1 MLSLGMLCS
10 RAISITLRSR
20 ALPAGSPP
28 PTRAATLISFENL
41 LKIVPRFTSSAPLAR
56 LTLDHLLCPAMEW
69 GCNELQKKLVAR
81 QTCVARGA
89 EAGRLERE
97 G

>member
-1 MLSLGMLCS
+1 M
-10 RAISITLRSR
+10 
-20 ALPAGSPP
+20 
-28 PTRAATLISFENL
+28 RAATLISFENL

-56 LTLDHLLCPAMEW
+56 LTLDHLLCPAMKW
-69 GCNELQKKLVAR
+69 GWDELKTFAG

-89 EAGRLERE
+89 KPARLERK